1 MGESVRLYKS
11 MHGRGHL
18 RTKHARGAKN
28 ADTSV
33 SPAKGKQR
41 PGAAHAA
48 KGSLKSAERAG
59 KFGNVENA

>member
-1 MGESVRLYKS
+1 
-11 MHGRGHL
+11 MHASGHL